1 MPLEP
6 SKRVQKT
13 KLIKYSHNMNTKDEV
28 ARALDP
34 TLIVVNTVVET
45 IDDSESKKIT
55 AAGLSCLQTDRLN
68 QRGGT

>member
-1 MPLEP
+1 
-6 SKRVQKT
+6 
-13 KLIKYSHNMNTKDEV
+13 MNTKDEV

-55 AAGLSCLQTDRLN
+55 AAGLSSLQTDRLN

>member
-45 IDDSESKKIT
+45 IDDSESKQIT
-55 AAGLSCLQTDRLN
+55 AAGLSSLQTDRLN

>member
-6 SKRVQKT
+6 SKRIQKT

-45 IDDSESKKIT
+45 IDDSESKQIT
-55 AAGLSCLQTDRLN
+55 AAGLSSLQTDRLN